1 MGEVH
6 NGLYLLQK
14 SIFGTAPSLSAYL
27 STNKAFKLAFSTS
40 TSNKDMSTIW
50 DFKLGH
56 PSLYYLLWDC
66 TFSAYC
72 IFLLMT
78 ICVLNIFL

>member
-50 DFKLGH
+50 DFRL
-56 PSLYYLLWDC
+56 
-66 TFSAYC
+66 
-72 IFLLMT
+72 
-78 ICVLNIFL
+78 